1 MTFKTNSSRSK
12 FVNTP
17 KGKELL
23 EKAEQYLDGRLDST
37 DDQIEDDI
45 RSLIQKLRVY
55 QIELEIQ
62 NEELQQIQRLLEE
75 SKSRYVQLFQHCPI
89 GLAIISENGVL
100 EKVNE
105 TLATMLEKS
114 AQELTG
120 LPLHELLTKDSQDL
134 FLGRFR
140 AFFKNPQQK
149 SLECICL
156 PVHHKNRI
164 LQMRGARLQAPLII
178 NNISHKEYALVV
190 TFQDIT
196 AEHELQKEISNSRNE
211 LNQIFESA
219 VPLQVIGLDHRILN
233 VNQAF
238 CQLLNKNKEDFIG
251 EFCHEIWHSPTC
263 MTDQCMLQRVLNN
276 EPFNETDDPYCEQ
289 EKDLQVGNEIRRY
302 LIKTTVKRDQ
312 EGRPQ
317 GLIKAILD
325 ITERARTEQALTFS
339 EERYRSIIENS
350 SDLILTFSLDGTIL
364 FANQALQE
372 TLGYQTDQII
382 NLDFQDICHPDYLA
396 HCQKTFQEILS
407 NTSKQNKIET
417 IFRTARGKE
426 IEVEGTVSIQLNEE
440 EQTPTV
446 RGIFRDISLRKSLEN
461 QLRIISITD
470 ELTGLLN
477 RRGFMEKAAAAIENA
492 EANQHELTLLYVDL
506 DGMKQINDTLGHKVG
521 DQALKDMAIVLRT
534 VFRQGDLICRIGG
547 DEFVILFTP
556 SQGVPVVVLLAKR
569 LDEHAFRVC
578 QANKRPYTLA
588 MSIGSDTYHPGSKT
602 SLEQM
607 LSKADSAMYAIKE
620 QRKCRRVED

>member
-1 MTFKTNSSRSK
+1 MFDQVSSGS
-12 FVNTP
+12 P
-17 KGKELL
+17 L
-23 EKAEQYLDGRLDST
+23 E
-37 DDQIEDDI
+37 
-45 RSLIQKLRVY
+45 
-55 QIELEIQ
+55 
-62 NEELQQIQRLLEE
+62 EELGVYCRKGREITPSHLRL
-75 SKSRYVQLFQHCPI
+75 
-89 GLAIISENGVL
+89 
-100 EKVNE
+100 
-105 TLATMLEKS
+105 
-114 AQELTG
+114 
-120 LPLHELLTKDSQDL
+120 
-134 FLGRFR
+134 R
-140 AFFKNPQQK
+140 A
-149 SLECICL
+149 
-156 PVHHKNRI
+156 
-164 LQMRGARLQAPLII
+164 
-178 NNISHKEYALVV
+178 
-190 TFQDIT
+190 
-196 AEHELQKEISNSRNE
+196 
-211 LNQIFESA
+211 
-219 VPLQVIGLDHRILN
+219 
-233 VNQAF
+233 
-238 CQLLNKNKEDFIG
+238 
-251 EFCHEIWHSPTC
+251 
-263 MTDQCMLQRVLNN
+263 
-276 EPFNETDDPYCEQ
+276 DDPYCEQ